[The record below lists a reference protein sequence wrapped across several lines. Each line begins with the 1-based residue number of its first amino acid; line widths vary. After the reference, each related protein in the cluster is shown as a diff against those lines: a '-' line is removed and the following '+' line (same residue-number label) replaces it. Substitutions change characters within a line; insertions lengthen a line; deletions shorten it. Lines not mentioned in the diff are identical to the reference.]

1 MGEFLNLEAVLDT
14 VVDKDPRYQR
24 AAYLFVQRALHY
36 YRERYGGHGE
46 AGHLKGEELL
56 RGVREL
62 ALAEFGPM
70 SRNVLNHWGVHR
82 GEDVG
87 EIVYNLIAA
96 GLMTKTD
103 EDQKED
109 FGGIM
114 DFGESLDAEAS
125 W

>member
-1 MGEFLNLEAVLDT
+1 
-14 VVDKDPRYQR
+14 
-24 AAYLFVQRALHY
+24 
-36 YRERYGGHGE
+36 
-46 AGHLKGEELL
+46 
-56 RGVREL
+56 
-62 ALAEFGPM
+62 M